1 MCWYVGNNTKGN
13 NELDQVQKI
22 HKILG
27 TPPMQLLEK
36 MKRQAFLCLGIYFLC
51 KIMISKGMNFWFVL
65 SKIKWHNLIIQNGT

>member
-36 MKRQAFLCLGIYFLC
+36 MKRQVFFVWGS
-51 KIMISKGMNFWFVL
+51 ISLQNYNIKKWNF
-65 SKIKWHNLIIQNGT
+65 